1 MTDKP
6 SVVFVNSVAVSG
18 FLNGVCNFAFAT
30 AQFIPEMTFNEALGK
45 EVSTGQVLPAEEITV
60 QLRFDLRCAQQLH
73 DSLASI
79 LAQQTKPA
87 PKDVN

>member
-1 MTDKP
+1 MDDNKVT
-6 SVVFVNSVAVSG
+6 FVNSVAVSG
-18 FLNGVCNFAFAT
+18 FNNGICNFAFTT
-30 AQFIPEMTFNEALGK
+30 ASYVPGKDKDGKPVVDVAEFISAN
-45 EVSTGQVLPAEEITV
+45 
-60 QLRFDLRCAQQLH
+60 LRMDLFCAQQLH